1 MPVVTGPSQ
10 GGVTV
15 AGAAPAVDTTGS
27 LPSFASTK
35 REILLHLKREGEADL
50 ASLAKSLG
58 LSKMAVY
65 KHVTDLEQ
73 AGLIERF
80 SKRGG
85 VGRPRLALRLAPGA
99 SAVFPKAYTAV
110 TCALLYFIER
120 KMGRKAVEEA
130 LRSRSQSV
138 FSEYEERVRA
148 DSLGGRVKELAV
160 VRDQE
165 GYMAEVRQARRG
177 GFELFE
183 YNCPIVAVAEEYWEA
198 CKVENELFRKLLHAD
213 VDTTHR
219 VVAGDHVCR
228 FLIRPRRRV

>member
-1 MPVVTGPSQ
+1 MASP
-10 GGVTV
+10 
-15 AGAAPAVDTTGS
+15 AAAVDTPGS

-35 REILLHLKREGEADL
+35 REILLHLKRDGETDL
-50 ASLAKSLG
+50 TTLAKALS

-73 AGLIERF
+73 AGLVERL
-80 SKRGG
+80 SKRVG

-99 SAVFPKAYTAV
+99 SSVFPKAYTSV
-110 TCALLYFIER
+110 TCALLHFIEK

-138 FSEYEERVRA
+138 FTDYEKRVRA
-148 DSLGGRVKELAV
+148 DDLGGRVKELAAL
-160 VRDQE
+160 RDQE
-165 GYMAEVRQARRG
+165 GYMAELRRTGRG

-198 CKVENELFRKLLHAD
+198 CKVENELFRRVLHAD

-228 FLIRPRRRV
+228 FLIRPRKEASV

>member
-1 MPVVTGPSQ
+1 MAKSEGSGQIPLAADVT
-10 GGVTV
+10 
-15 AGAAPAVDTTGS
+15 AS

-50 ASLAKSLG
+50 ATLAKSLD

-65 KHVTDLEQ
+65 KHVKDLEE
-73 AGLIERF
+73 AGLVERL
-80 SKRGG
+80 SKRIG

-99 SAVFPKAYTAV
+99 SDIFPKAYTSV
-110 TCALLYFIER
+110 TCALLHFIEK

-138 FSEYEERVRA
+138 FGDYEKKVRG
-148 DSLGGRVKELAV
+148 DSLRDRVKELAV
-160 VRDQE
+160 LRDQE
-165 GYMAEVRQARRG
+165 GYMAEVRQTPRG
-177 GFELFE
+177 AFEMFE

-198 CKVENELFRKLLHAD
+198 CKVENELFRRVLHAD

-228 FLIRPRRRV
+228 FLIRPRREI